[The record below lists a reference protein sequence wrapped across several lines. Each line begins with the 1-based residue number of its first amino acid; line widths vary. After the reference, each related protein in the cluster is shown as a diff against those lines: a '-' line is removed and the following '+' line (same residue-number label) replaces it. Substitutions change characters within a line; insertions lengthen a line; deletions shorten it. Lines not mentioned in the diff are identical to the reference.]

1 MLGVIGVFYHEGLL
15 WTIFK
20 EMLKLG
26 GWYAVTW
33 ALAKIIEIMFLP
45 QAEAAELLASF
56 TIWGVQTVEAG
67 LAVGQA
73 CN

>member
-1 MLGVIGVFYHEGLL
+1 
-15 WTIFK
+15 
-20 EMLKLG
+20 MLKLG

-45 QAEAAELLASF
+45 QAEAVELLASF